1 MNKHRAATFIAV
13 LSGLGLVLPLAPA
26 SAERGN
32 AEAGKN
38 KVATCAACHGAD
50 GNGGADPTWPKL
62 AGQNAD
68 YVAKQLADFKSGVRK
83 DPIMQGM
90 AAALSPQDMKD
101 VGAYYEGLKA
111 KPGAARSKE
120 TIKLGEHL
128 YRGGNAKTGVAA
140 CMSCH
145 GPSGNGIPPRFPRV
159 SGQSAAYTEKQ
170 LLAFKSARRAN
181 DGEAMTRTAFRMS
194 EEEIKAV
201 SDYMAGLH

>member
-1 MNKHRAATFIAV
+1 MNSQRAATSIAA
-13 LSGLGLVLPLAPA
+13 LAALAFSLAATTA

-32 AEAGKN
+32 AEAGKA
-38 KVATCAACHGAD
+38 KVGVCVACHGPD
-50 GNGGADPTWPKL
+50 GNGGADPAWPKL
-62 AGQNAD
+62 AAQSAE
-68 YVAKQLADFKSGVRK
+68 YIAKQLADFKSGARK

-90 AAALSPQDMKD
+90 VAALSPQDMKD
-101 VGAYYEGLKA
+101 IGAYYEGLKA

-120 TIKLGEHL
+120 TIRIGERL

-159 SGQSAAYTEKQ
+159 SGQSAAYSEKQ
-170 LLAFKSARRAN
+170 LLAFKSAKRTN
-181 DGEAMTRTAFRMS
+181 DGEAMTRIAFRMS

-201 SDYMAGLH
+201 ADYMAGLH

>member
-1 MNKHRAATFIAV
+1 MNKQRAATLIAA
-13 LSGLGLVLPLAPA
+13 LAGLGLMLPMTPA

-32 AEAGKN
+32 AEAGKG
-38 KVATCAACHGAD
+38 KVGVCVACHGAD

-62 AGQNAD
+62 AGQNAA
-68 YVAKQLADFKSGVRK
+68 YIAKQLADFKSGARK
-83 DPIMQGM
+83 DPTMQGM
-90 AAALSPQDMKD
+90 VAALSAQDMKD
-101 VGAYYEGLKA
+101 IGAYYEGLKP
-111 KPGAARSKE
+111 KPGAARSKDM
-120 TIKLGEHL
+120 IKIGERL

-159 SGQSAAYTEKQ
+159 SGQSAAYAEKQ
-170 LLAFKSARRAN
+170 LLAFKSAKRTN